1 MKALFRILT
10 VILTVA
16 SLLPAADLQGNVSG
30 TLKRAQSPYV
40 AKGDLIVPADAQLII
55 EPGVVLLFDTTMVFR
70 VEGTLKAVGSATRP
84 IVFKSVRKNAKGAAW
99 EGIRL
104 TNLSSNATQLKFCR
118 IENARRGISLFSVSP
133 TISHCDVLN
142 SAEDGILCDVSAA
155 ILRNNRIAG
164 NGQNGIH
171 AIAFKGL
178 IADNEISTNGADG
191 IYLEKSHCTVR
202 NNTIRKN
209 KDDGLFCLN
218 SDGTVKN
225 NLFVQNG
232 DDGILLGN
240 SSPVIFNNVISRCD
254 FGLFGYKK
262 SKPSVVNCTIAGNKY
277 GLYAR
282 DTTQFQVENSILWNN
297 EQTAFADSVSHIS
310 VRYSDVEG
318 GFAGKGNFSRD
329 PQFSDEN
336 FTQLSP
342 QTPCNK
348 GANPVPVYKQSGFPV
363 GVVGARLKQQGK

>member
-1 MKALFRILT
+1 MKGLFSFLV
-10 VILTVA
+10 VIFAIA
-16 SLLPAADLQGNVSG
+16 SLSAADLQGNVSG
-30 TLKRAQSPYV
+30 TLKRAQSPYTV
-40 AKGDLIVPADAQLII
+40 KGDLIVPAETQLTI

-70 VEGTLKAVGSATRP
+70 VEGTLKAVGSAARP
-84 IVFKSVRKNAKGAAW
+84 IIFKSVRKNAKGAAW

-104 TNLSSNATQLKFCR
+104 TNRSSNETQLKFCR

-133 TISHCDVLN
+133 TISHCEIIN
-142 SAEDGILCDVSAA
+142 SAEDGILCDVSFAV
-155 ILRNNRIAG
+155 LKNNRIAG

-171 AIAFKGL
+171 AIAFKGS
-178 IADNEISTNGADG
+178 IVQNDISNNGADG
-191 IYLEKSHCTVR
+191 IYLEKSHCAVL

-218 SDGTVKN
+218 SSGEIKN
-225 NLFVQNG
+225 NYFLQNG

-262 SKPSVVNCTIAGNKY
+262 SKPVIVNCTIAGNKY

-282 DTTQFQVENSILWNN
+282 DTTHLQVENSILWNN
-297 EQTAFADSVSHIS
+297 EQALFADSTSHIS

-318 GFAGKGNFSRD
+318 GLPGTGNFARN

-336 FTQLSP
+336 FTRLAPQSP
-342 QTPCNK
+342 CHS
-348 GANPVPVYKQSGFPV
+348 GANPTPVYKETGFPA
-363 GVVGARLKQQGK
+363 GVVGARIQQTSK